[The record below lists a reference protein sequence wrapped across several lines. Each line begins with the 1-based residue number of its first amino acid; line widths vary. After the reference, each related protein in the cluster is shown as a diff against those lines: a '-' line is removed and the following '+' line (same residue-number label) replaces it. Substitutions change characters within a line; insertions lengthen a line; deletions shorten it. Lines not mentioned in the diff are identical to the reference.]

1 MDASR
6 LSALRGFGPGPSPG
20 YDPAA
25 PVPRSS
31 ARVEEG
37 RVKRLDAHLERLAES
52 AKASGVA
59 VPWLAS
65 QGALI
70 EAWVREISSQTVEAL
85 RLRLHGAQ
93 VWALLEPLP
102 ETPSPYRL
110 AALPHPFRGAHPLA
124 AHKGLLGTWN
134 LEALKEAQALGAD
147 DALLAGPDGVLLE
160 TAIASLALE
169 TEEGFWL
176 PPRQGR
182 VASLGERLELPALVG
197 ARAVAIRPF
206 RLEDL
211 AGRRLWCVNA
221 VRGVWPGTL
230 L

>member
-1 MDASR
+1 MAASR
-6 LSALRGFGPGPSPG
+6 LSAFGPGPTPG

-52 AKASGVA
+52 AAASGVA
-59 VPWLAS
+59 APWLPA
-65 QGALI
+65 QAAPI
-70 EAWVREISSQTVEAL
+70 EAWVHEASSQAEEAL
-85 RLRLHGAQ
+85 RLRVHGAK
-93 VWALLEPLP
+93 VWALLEPMP
-102 ETPSPYRL
+102 ETPAPYRL
-110 AALPHPFRGAHPLA
+110 AVLPHPFHGAHPLA

-134 LEALKEAQALGAD
+134 LEALKEAQAQGAD

-160 TAIASLALE
+160 TAIASIALE
-169 TEEGFWL
+169 AETGFWI

-182 VASLGERLELPALVG
+182 VASLGERLELPALAG
-197 ARAVAIRPF
+197 ARPVESRPF

-211 AGRRLWCVNA
+211 GGRRLWCVNA
-221 VRGVWPGTL
+221 VRGVWPAAL

>member
-6 LSALRGFGPGPSPG
+6 LRAFGPGPSPG

-25 PVPRSS
+25 PVPRTS
-31 ARVEEG
+31 ARVEAG

-52 AKASGVA
+52 AMASGVA
-59 VPWLAS
+59 APWL
-65 QGALI
+65 GAQAVPLEI
-70 EAWVREISSQTVEAL
+70 WVREASSQAVEAL
-85 RLRLHGAQ
+85 RLRVHGAQ

-102 ETPSPYRL
+102 ETPAPYRL
-110 AALPHPFRGAHPLA
+110 AVLPHPLHGAHPLA

-134 LEALKEAQALGAD
+134 LDALKEAQARGAD
-147 DALLAGPDGVLLE
+147 DALLADPDGVLLE
-160 TAIASLALE
+160 TAIAAIALE
-169 TEEGFWL
+169 TETGFWV

-182 VASLGERLELPALVG
+182 VASLGERLELPALAG
-197 ARAVAIRPF
+197 ARPVASRPF